1 MPATRWSVWSGP
13 LRRPRRSR
21 PWAWSRSWAVSA
33 TSTCFGAAAGDADG
47 IVHTAFGLDLSRIVE
62 LSREETAALEAFGE
76 VYAGSARPIIV
87 TGGVLVMQPGETFM
101 EDARPPVDDRFPRAS
116 EQTAFSLADRGV
128 HASVVRNPRSVHA
141 KGETHGFVPMLAKV
155 AREKGFS
162 AYVGDGRNLWPAV
175 HRDDSALVY
184 RLALERGAQ
193 GEAYHAIAEE
203 GVPFKAIAEAVG
215 RQLGL
220 PSRSLTP
227 EEAEG
232 HFGGL
237 AMFVAGN
244 GPASNRW
251 TREDPRLG
259 TARDRHSR
267 RHRAP

>member
-1 MPATRWSVWSGP
+1 
-13 LRRPRRSR
+13 
-21 PWAWSRSWAVSA
+21 
-33 TSTCFGAAAGDADG
+33 
-47 IVHTAFGLDLSRIVE
+47 
-62 LSREETAALEAFGE
+62 
-76 VYAGSARPIIV
+76 
-87 TGGVLVMQPGETFM
+87 
-101 EDARPPVDDRFPRAS
+101 
-116 EQTAFSLADRGV
+116 
-128 HASVVRNPRSVHA
+128 
-141 KGETHGFVPMLAKV
+141 MLAKV

-162 AYVGDGRNLWPAV
+162 AYVGDGSNLWPAV

-251 TREDPRLG
+251 TRETLGWEPREIGIVADIERPDYLG
-259 TARDRHSR
+259 
-267 RHRAP
+267 